1 MSKLAADADGGVA
14 RTTYIANVALGLV
27 IGVAGGALANWLRLP
42 LAWMIGAMVFTTIA
56 AMAKAPV
63 TMPRSARGV
72 MVAVLGVMLG
82 AAFSPEMAA
91 RVTNWWPT
99 LLALALYCA
108 AITGSL
114 MLYFH
119 MVAGHDWVTSYFSA
133 APGGLNEMVV
143 VGGEMGGD
151 ERTISL
157 VHGSRVLLVVLVIP
171 FGFVLM
177 GDYDQSAR
185 PPLGDS
191 IASMTSADLAIL
203 GACGVFG
210 AFGARALRIP
220 AAYVT
225 GPMLLSAIA
234 HLTGLT
240 ASKPPSELVALAQVV
255 IGIAVGSR
263 FAGVSPA
270 RVARTLIEA
279 VGSTTIML
287 IVTVL
292 FALALEPLAATSFAA
307 LVLSFAPGGL
317 AEMSLIALALGI
329 DAAFV
334 STHHIMRI
342 IMVVIAAPLLFRLIR
357 RRQIKSK

>member
-1 MSKLAADADGGVA
+1 MSDGSADAGGVSA
-14 RTTYIANVALGLV
+14 RITYFANVALALV
-27 IGVAGGALANWLRLP
+27 IGVAGGALANWLQLP

-56 AMAKAPV
+56 AMAGLPV
-63 TMPRSARGV
+63 TIPSGFRGV

-82 AAFSPEMAA
+82 SAFSPEMAA
-91 RVTNWWPT
+91 RIPDWWST
-99 LLALALYCA
+99 LLALAFYCA
-108 AITGSL
+108 AVTGSL
-114 MLYFH
+114 MLYFR

-133 APGGLNEMVV
+133 APGGLNEMVI

-157 VHGSRVLLVVLVIP
+157 IHGSRVLLVVLVIP

-177 GDYDQSAR
+177 GDYDRAAR

-191 IASMTSADLAIL
+191 FASMGAADLAVLAGAGVL
-203 GACGVFG
+203 GAV
-210 AFGARALRIP
+210 GARALRIP
-220 AAYVT
+220 AAFIT
-225 GPMLLSAIA
+225 GPMALSAVV

-240 ASKPPSELVALAQVV
+240 ASKPPSELVALAQMV
-255 IGIAVGSR
+255 IGVAIGSR
-263 FAGVSPA
+263 FAGVAPA
-270 RVARTLIEA
+270 RIGRTLLEA

-287 IVTVL
+287 AVTLL
-292 FALALEPLAATSFAA
+292 FALALEPLAETSFAA

-342 IMVVIAAPLLFRLIR
+342 IMVVVAAPVLFRLLR
-357 RRQIKSK
+357 RRHRRE

>member
-1 MSKLAADADGGVA
+1 MIKPVADAGSGA
-14 RTTYIANVALGLV
+14 RTTTLANVVMGLV
-27 IGVAGGALANWLRLP
+27 IGVAGGALANWLQLP

-56 AMAKAPV
+56 AMSGLPV
-63 TMPRSARGV
+63 TIPRSFRGV

-82 AAFSPEMAA
+82 AAFTPDMAA
-91 RVTNWWPT
+91 RITEWWPS
-99 LLALALYCA
+99 LLALALYCTA
-108 AITGSL
+108 VTGSL
-114 MLYFH
+114 MLYFR

-133 APGGLNEMVV
+133 APGGLNEMVI

-171 FGFVLM
+171 FGFMLM
-177 GDYDQSAR
+177 GGYDNAAR

-191 IASMTSADLAIL
+191 FASMGGLDLAIL
-203 GACGVFG
+203 AGCALLG
-210 AFGARALRIP
+210 AFGARALHIP
-220 AAYVT
+220 AAFVT
-225 GPMLLSAIA
+225 GPMALSAVV

-240 ASKPPSELVALAQVV
+240 ASKPPTEMVALAQVV
-255 IGIAVGSR
+255 IGVAVGCR

-270 RVARTLIEA
+270 RVARTLLEA
-279 VGSTTIML
+279 LGSTTIML
-287 IVTVL
+287 AVTL
-292 FALALEPLAATSFAA
+292 IFALALEPLAATSFAA

-342 IMVVIAAPLLFRLIR
+342 IMVVIAAPLLFRLLRR
-357 RRQIKSK
+357 RRQRE

>member
-1 MSKLAADADGGVA
+1 MTKPAADVGNVA
-14 RTTYIANVALGLV
+14 RTTTLANVALGLV
-27 IGVAGGALANWLRLP
+27 IGVAGGALASWLRLP

-56 AMAKAPV
+56 AMSGLPV
-63 TMPRSARGV
+63 TIPRSFRGV

-82 AAFSPEMAA
+82 AAFTPEMAA
-91 RVTNWWPT
+91 RIAEWWPS
-99 LLALALYCA
+99 LLALALYCTA
-108 AITGSL
+108 VTGSL
-114 MLYFH
+114 MLYFR

-133 APGGLNEMVV
+133 APGGLNEMVI

-157 VHGSRVLLVVLVIP
+157 IHGSRVLLVVLVIP
-171 FGFVLM
+171 FGFMMM
-177 GDYDQSAR
+177 GGYDSAAR

-191 IASMTSADLAIL
+191 FASMRGLDLLIL
-203 GACGVFG
+203 AGCALLG

-220 AAYVT
+220 AAFIT
-225 GPMLLSAIA
+225 GPMALSAIV

-240 ASKPPSELVALAQVV
+240 ASKPPSEMVALAQVV
-255 IGIAVGSR
+255 IGVAVGCR

-270 RVARTLIEA
+270 RVARTLLEA
-279 VGSTTIML
+279 LGSTTIML
-287 IVTVL
+287 AVTL
-292 FALALEPLAATSFAA
+292 IFALALEPLAATSFAA

-342 IMVVIAAPLLFRLIR
+342 IMVVIAAPLLFRLLR
-357 RRQIKSK
+357 RRQRE

>member
-1 MSKLAADADGGVA
+1 MIEPAADTGNVA
-14 RTTYIANVALGLV
+14 RTTRIANIALGLA
-27 IGVAGGALANWLRLP
+27 IGVAGGALASWLRLP

-56 AMAKAPV
+56 AMAGLPV
-63 TMPRSARGV
+63 TIPRSFRGV

-91 RVTNWWPT
+91 RIPEWWPS

-108 AITGSL
+108 AVTGSL
-114 MLYFH
+114 MLYFR

-133 APGGLNEMVV
+133 APGGLNEMVI

-177 GDYDQSAR
+177 GGYDRAAR

-191 IASMTSADLAIL
+191 FASMTGADLAIL
-203 GACGVFG
+203 ASCALLG

-220 AAYVT
+220 AAFIT
-225 GPMLLSAIA
+225 GPMALSAVV

-240 ASKPPSELVALAQVV
+240 ASRPPSELVALAQVV
-255 IGIAVGSR
+255 IGVAVGCR
-263 FAGVSPA
+263 FAGVSPL
-270 RVARTLIEA
+270 RVARTLLEA
-279 VGSTTIML
+279 LGSTSIML
-287 IVTVL
+287 AVTLV

-342 IMVVIAAPLLFRLIR
+342 IMVVIAAPLLFRLLR
-357 RRQIKSK
+357 RRQRE

>member
-1 MSKLAADADGGVA
+1 MSKPAADAGDGGA
-14 RTTYIANVALGLV
+14 HATTLANVALALV
-27 IGVAGGALANWLRLP
+27 IGVAGGALASWLRLP

-56 AMAKAPV
+56 AMSGLPV
-63 TMPRSARGV
+63 AIPRSFRGV
-72 MVAVLGVMLG
+72 MIAVLGVMLG

-91 RVTNWWPT
+91 RIPEWWPS
-99 LLALALYCA
+99 LLVLALYCA
-108 AITGSL
+108 SVTGSL
-114 MLYFH
+114 MLYFR

-133 APGGLNEMVV
+133 APGGLNEMVI

-157 VHGSRVLLVVLVIP
+157 IHGSRVLLVVLVIP

-177 GDYDQSAR
+177 GGYDRAAR

-191 IASMTSADLAIL
+191 FAAMGVADLAIL
-203 GACGVFG
+203 AGCALLGAY
-210 AFGARALRIP
+210 GARALRIP
-220 AAYVT
+220 AAFIT
-225 GPMLLSAIA
+225 GPMALSAIV
-234 HLTGLT
+234 HLTGIT
-240 ASKPPSELVALAQVV
+240 ASKPPSEMVALAQVV
-255 IGIAVGSR
+255 IGVAVGCR

-270 RVARTLIEA
+270 RVARTLLEA
-279 VGSTTIML
+279 LGSTTIML
-287 IVTVL
+287 AVTLL

-342 IMVVIAAPLLFRLIR
+342 IMVVIAAPLLFRLLR
-357 RRQIKSK
+357 RRR